1 MIKLKRVKTTVFN
14 HKTVIENYFFMT
26 ALQFL
31 NAFFYFFI
39 FPYLI
44 RTIGK
49 EGYGL
54 YIFSFSV
61 ITYCISFINFGFS
74 SPGVKAIAENPN
86 DIQKHSVTVSTVII
100 SQAYLLLGITP
111 IFAGLVY
118 FVPIFRENALIIT
131 ICYIQVISQILF
143 QSWFFQGIQKM
154 GVVTVIQL
162 ITKLFS
168 LIFIFSF
175 VKTKDDVWLFAL
187 ISSCATLLSGILA
200 FVMTLREGIRIRW
213 IPFEDI
219 KSAFR
224 DALPFFFSS
233 VTATVKWQT
242 NAIVLGIF
250 FTMNDVALYDLA
262 YKIISIPVTLLTS
275 ISGALF
281 PKVVKDYS
289 IPYVRKLI
297 KLNVLLAVGA
307 IILTV
312 VAGKYVVTILGGE
325 QMIESYY
332 FVVLLSVII
341 FSWITGMAYVNFL
354 FIPNKLYYVV
364 TKNQLVALISYC
376 IACFSII
383 VIFKSIYAVVIAMVI
398 SGITELVYCNIV
410 IKRKKLLNE

>member
-1 MIKLKRVKTTVFN
+1 
-14 HKTVIENYFFMT
+14 
-26 ALQFL
+26 
-31 NAFFYFFI
+31 
-39 FPYLI
+39 
-44 RTIGK
+44 
-49 EGYGL
+49 
-54 YIFSFSV
+54 
-61 ITYCISFINFGFS
+61 
-74 SPGVKAIAENPN
+74 
-86 DIQKHSVTVSTVII
+86 
-100 SQAYLLLGITP
+100 
-111 IFAGLVY
+111 
-118 FVPIFRENALIIT
+118 
-131 ICYIQVISQILF
+131 
-143 QSWFFQGIQKM
+143 M